1 MSEEQVSGIAAR
13 QVVTSNEVLTNC
25 RVLVTDG
32 RISGF
37 ERLSGPEA
45 DAGPDGWLLPGF
57 VDTHVHAGGGADFST
72 TDTDEARRVIDFH
85 RSNGSTSMFA
95 SLVTSP
101 LPVLESQIGAL
112 APLVDS
118 GDLAGIHLEGPFLAA
133 ARCGAHDPDLL
144 IPPTDDVVDTL
155 LAAADGRIAMITL
168 APELPHAIA
177 AIGRFV
183 DAGVRVAI
191 GHTEADRDTI
201 AAAIDAGATVATHLF
216 NAMPPVHHRNPGPV
230 PLLLADDRVLVELIA
245 DGTHLHA
252 DMIAMAIR
260 ASGAD
265 RVALITDAMAATGMP
280 DGRYRV
286 GGLEVDVRAGVAR
299 LARDDGEPGSIAG
312 STLTMAEALRFV
324 HQTTGVDLPTVA
336 RMAATAPAD
345 WHKITGAG
353 RIEIGAPADLVL
365 VDSDAALQQV
375 WKAGTPV
382 PTTPVPTTPTP
393 TRDSGAAR

>member
-1 MSEEQVSGIAAR
+1 MSQEQVRGIAAG
-13 QVVTSNEVLTNC
+13 QVVTSNEVLTDC

-37 ERLSGPEA
+37 ERLSGA
-45 DAGPDGWLLPGF
+45 DAGAAGWLLPGY

-85 RSNGSTSMFA
+85 RGNGSTSMIA
-95 SLVTSP
+95 SLVTNP
-101 LPVLESQIGAL
+101 IPVLESQIRTL

-144 IPPTDDVVDTL
+144 IPPTDEVVDTL
-155 LAAADGRIAMITL
+155 LAAADGRIAMVTV

-177 AIGRFV
+177 AVGRFV
-183 DAGVRVAI
+183 EAGVRVAI
-191 GHTEADRDTI
+191 GHTDADRDTI

-216 NAMPPVHHRNPGPV
+216 NGMPPVHHRTPGPV
-230 PLLLADDRVLVELIA
+230 PLLLADERVQVELIA
-245 DGTHLHA
+245 DGTHLHP
-252 DMIAMAIR
+252 DTIAMAIR
-260 ASGAD
+260 ASGPD
-265 RVALITDAMAATGMP
+265 RVALITDAMAAAGMA

-286 GGLEVDVRAGVAR
+286 GALDVEVRAGVAR
-299 LARDDGEPGSIAG
+299 LVRDDGEPGSIAG
-312 STLTMAEALRFV
+312 STLTMAEAVRFV
-324 HQTTGVDLPTVA
+324 YGTTGTDLPTVA

-345 WHKITGAG
+345 WHRITGAG

-365 VDSDAALQQV
+365 VDSEAALQQV
-375 WKAGTPV
+375 WKAGAVVSTGSWG
-382 PTTPVPTTPTP
+382 PTGGSPAGG
-393 TRDSGAAR
+393 SGGTA